1 MKFLHENKYQ
11 RQTISLLQKTI
22 IVHMECIEGYS
33 EFRVQK
39 HKMASKIDVKLSR
52 QQWPHLLDLGGGS
65 GIMNHESYL
74 QNM

>member
-11 RQTISLLQKTI
+11 RQTVSLLQKTI

-52 QQWPHLLDLGGGS
+52 QQ
-65 GIMNHESYL
+65 
-74 QNM
+74 